1 MLDYENS
8 LNPREERRE
17 WAELLSGLC
26 IHRITPAARIL
37 ALARALIKSVKIKP
51 RDALHVACAETE
63 RCDYFVTCDDDLV
76 RIVRTRRRAPK
87 LRVIAVTVILW
98 SLLGGKVGRVVKVKS
113 DRDLVDSGIKALV
126 DALGYS
132 GAARFL
138 RHFSKGE
145 GDYLVIQ
152 EKLFKGMDLEQIYK
166 KAKEHHRAK

>member
-1 MLDYENS
+1 VS
-8 LNPREERRE
+8 
-17 WAELLSGLC
+17 
-26 IHRITPAARIL
+26 
-37 ALARALIKSVKIKP
+37 
-51 RDALHVACAETE
+51 
-63 RCDYFVTCDDDLV
+63 
-76 RIVRTRRRAPK
+76 
-87 LRVIAVTVILW
+87 RV
-98 SLLGGKVGRVVKVKS
+98 GKVKS